1 MELLTCNTVC
11 SSHTVFDQ
19 VLFNIL
25 WNENPGHWC
34 QGNVLEWNMNDFWA
48 TFRTLS
54 PSLCPL
60 MKRNSAHFVF
70 FFAIYESFSWHCSL
84 PCAIRILASYALV
97 PLTTTS
103 LSFVSLLSGHFLE
116 KRRTRYELRIR
127 ICYQKW
133 SSFNLPLHLLL
144 TAWAVVCRW
153 HPALPVTPG
162 INPEIVRFNTNS
174 SSEIAQN
181 FNHFKYSLLVNKKN
195 ILCEYSS
202 FFKPS
207 TWNYVRLNWIN
218 LPRTTLYPN
227 DRYNKTPLCGRAVF
241 AATDFPLHNK
251 A

>member
-1 MELLTCNTVC
+1 MKWKPGTLVSRKCLGMKYERFLCNISDT
-11 SSHTVFDQ
+11 
-19 VLFNIL
+19 I
-25 WNENPGHWC
+25 
-34 QGNVLEWNMNDFWA
+34 
-48 TFRTLS
+48 TFPLS
-54 PSLCPL
+54 TDEEKFSSLCFFLLSMNRLVGIVAYRP
-60 MKRNSAHFVF
+60 SAV
-70 FFAIYESFSWHCSL
+70 
-84 PCAIRILASYALV
+84 RILASSALV

-153 HPALPVTPG
+153 HPALPVTTG
-162 INPEIVRFNTNS
+162 INPETVRFNTNS

-181 FNHFKYSLLVNKKN
+181 FDHFKYSLLVNKKN

-207 TWNYVRLNWIN
+207 IWNYVRLNWIN
-218 LPRTTLYPN
+218 LPRTTLYRN

>member
-1 MELLTCNTVC
+1 MEVSYFFSQMELFTCNTVC

-19 VLFNIL
+19 VLFNVL

-34 QGNVLEWNMNDFWA
+34 QGNVLEWNMKDFCA

-70 FFAIYESFSWHCSL
+70 FFAICESFSWHCSL

-97 PLTTTS
+97 SLTTTS
-103 LSFVSLLSGHFLE
+103 LSFVSLLSGHFLG

-153 HPALPVTPG
+153 HPALPVTTG
-162 INPEIVRFNTNS
+162 INPETVRFNTNS
-174 SSEIAQN
+174 SSEIAQK
-181 FNHFKYSLLVNKKN
+181 FRSLQV
-195 ILCEYSS
+195 
-202 FFKPS
+202 
-207 TWNYVRLNWIN
+207 
-218 LPRTTLYPN
+218 
-227 DRYNKTPLCGRAVF
+227 
-241 AATDFPLHNK
+241 
-251 A
+251 

>member
-1 MELLTCNTVC
+1 MEVSYFFFQMELFTCNTVC

-19 VLFNIL
+19 VLFNVL

-34 QGNVLEWNMNDFWA
+34 QGNVLEWNMKDFCA

-70 FFAIYESFSWHCSL
+70 FLLSMNRLVGIVAYR
-84 PCAIRILASYALV
+84 PCAIRIFASYALV
-97 PLTTTS
+97 SLTTTS

-153 HPALPVTPG
+153 HPALPVTTG
-162 INPEIVRFNTNS
+162 INPETVRFNTNS
-174 SSEIAQN
+174 SSEIAQK
-181 FNHFKYSLLVNKKN
+181 FRSLQV
-195 ILCEYSS
+195 
-202 FFKPS
+202 
-207 TWNYVRLNWIN
+207 
-218 LPRTTLYPN
+218 
-227 DRYNKTPLCGRAVF
+227 
-241 AATDFPLHNK
+241 
-251 A
+251 

>member
-19 VLFNIL
+19 VLFNVQR
-25 WNENPGHWC
+25 NENPGHWC
-34 QGNVLEWNMNDFWA
+34 QGNVLEWNMKDFCA

-70 FFAIYESFSWHCSL
+70 FLLSMNCLVGIVAYR

-97 PLTTTS
+97 SLTTTS

-153 HPALPVTPG
+153 HPALPVTTG
-162 INPEIVRFNTNS
+162 INPETVRSFQYELKQWNCTKISIPS
-174 SSEIAQN
+174 SIACSWTRKT
-181 FNHFKYSLLVNKKN
+181 FLVN
-195 ILCEYSS
+195 ILRSLSQVLETMYA
-202 FFKPS
+202 S
-207 TWNYVRLNWIN
+207 TE
-218 LPRTTLYPN
+218 
-227 DRYNKTPLCGRAVF
+227 
-241 AATDFPLHNK
+241 
-251 A
+251 

>member
-1 MELLTCNTVC
+1 MKWKPGTLVSRKCLGMKYERFLCNISDT
-11 SSHTVFDQ
+11 
-19 VLFNIL
+19 I
-25 WNENPGHWC
+25 
-34 QGNVLEWNMNDFWA
+34 
-48 TFRTLS
+48 TFPLS
-54 PSLCPL
+54 TDEEKFSSLC
-60 MKRNSAHFVF
+60 F

-218 LPRTTLYPN
+218 LPRTTLYRN

-241 AATDFPLHNK
+241 AATDFPWHNK

>member
-19 VLFNIL
+19 VLFNVQR
-25 WNENPGHWC
+25 NENPGNWY
-34 QGNVLEWNMNDFWA
+34 QGNVLEWNLKDFCA

-60 MKRNSAHFVF
+60 LSMNCLVGIVAYR
-70 FFAIYESFSWHCSL
+70 
-84 PCAIRILASYALV
+84 PCAIKILASYALV
-97 PLTTTS
+97 SLTTTS

-181 FNHFKYSLLVNKKN
+181 LDHFKYSLLVNKKN

-218 LPRTTLYPN
+218 LPRTTLYRN

-241 AATDFPLHNK
+241 AANDFPWHNK

>member
-1 MELLTCNTVC
+1 
-11 SSHTVFDQ
+11 
-19 VLFNIL
+19 
-25 WNENPGHWC
+25 
-34 QGNVLEWNMNDFWA
+34 MNRLVGIVA
-48 TFRTLS
+48 YR
-54 PSLCPL
+54 PS
-60 MKRNSAHFVF
+60 AV
-70 FFAIYESFSWHCSL
+70 
-84 PCAIRILASYALV
+84 RILASSALV

-181 FNHFKYSLLVNKKN
+181 LDHFKYSLLVNKKN

-218 LPRTTLYPN
+218 LPRTTLYRN

-241 AATDFPLHNK
+241 AATDFPWHNK